1 MDTKDNSGES
11 PAKGPEDGAMDDV
24 VDDAVDDVVND
35 GYLTGQLLIAMPTMG
50 DPRFE
55 RTVIYMCA
63 HSADGAM
70 GLVVNKKANELDF
83 PELLNQLEI
92 ETDGVKNPIPVL
104 TGGPVETGRGF
115 VLHSMDYSQE
125 STLKVT
131 DEVGLT
137 ATVDILRAIAEGEGP
152 DRSLL
157 TLGYA
162 GWASGQLDDE
172 IQANGWLNVPADA
185 SILFDDD
192 LSSKWDRA
200 VRKVGIDPSF
210 LSAEAGHA

>member
-1 MDTKDNSGES
+1 MEKNNEG
-11 PAKGPEDGAMDDV
+11 AAEDGYM
-24 VDDAVDDVVND
+24 
-35 GYLTGQLLIAMPTMG
+35 TGQLLIAMPTMS

-70 GLVVNKKANELDF
+70 GLVVNKQADEIDF

-92 ETDGVKNPIPVL
+92 ETEGVKNPIPVL
-104 TGGPVETGRGF
+104 VGGPVETGRGF
-115 VLHSMDYSQE
+115 VLHSLDYRQD
-125 STLKVT
+125 STLEVS

-137 ATVDILRAIAEGEGP
+137 ATVDILRSIAEGEGP
-152 DRSLL
+152 AHSLL

-162 GWASGQLDDE
+162 GWSAGQLDDE
-172 IQANGWLNVPADA
+172 IQANGWLNVTADV
-185 SILFDDD
+185 SLLFDGA
-192 LSSKWDRA
+192 LGEKWDRA

-210 LSAEAGHA
+210 LSADAGHA

>member
-1 MDTKDNSGES
+1 MDKND
-11 PAKGPEDGAMDDV
+11 DGLGN
-24 VDDAVDDVVND
+24 DDASED

-70 GLVVNKKANELDF
+70 GLVVNKQADEIDF

-92 ETDGVKNPIPVL
+92 ETEGIKNPIPVL
-104 TGGPVETGRGF
+104 VGGPVETGRGF
-115 VLHSMDYSQE
+115 VLHSLDYRQD
-125 STLKVT
+125 STLEVS

-137 ATVDILRAIAEGEGP
+137 ATVDILRSIAEGEGP
-152 DRSLL
+152 AHSLL

-162 GWASGQLDDE
+162 GWSAGQLDSE
-172 IQANGWLNVPADA
+172 IQANGWLNVKADV
-185 SILFDDD
+185 SLLFDGD
-192 LSSKWDRA
+192 LGEKWDRA

>member
-1 MDTKDNSGES
+1 MADDDISGEEQ
-11 PAKGPEDGAMDDV
+11 KRGDGD
-24 VDDAVDDVVND
+24 D
-35 GYLTGQLLIAMPTMG
+35 GYLTGQFLIAMPTMG

-70 GLVVNKKANELDF
+70 GLVVNRVASEIDF

-92 ETDGVKNPIPVL
+92 ETDGIKNPIPVL

-115 VLHSMDYSQE
+115 VLHSMDYSQD

-137 ATVDILRAIAEGEGP
+137 ATVDIAEGEGP
-152 DRSLL
+152 EKSLL

-162 GWASGQLDDE
+162 GWSSGQLDNE
-172 IQANGWLNVPADA
+172 IQANGWLNVSSDT
-185 SILFDDD
+185 SILFDED
-192 LSSKWDRA
+192 LNSKWDRA

>member
-1 MDTKDNSGES
+1 MADDDISGEE
-11 PAKGPEDGAMDDV
+11 PKRGDGD
-24 VDDAVDDVVND
+24 D
-35 GYLTGQLLIAMPTMG
+35 GYLTGQFLIAMPTMG

-70 GLVVNKKANELDF
+70 GLVVNRVASEIDF
-83 PELLNQLEI
+83 PELLNQLQI
-92 ETDGVKNPIPVL
+92 ETDGIKKPIPVL

-115 VLHSMDYSQE
+115 VLHSMDYSQD

-152 DRSLL
+152 AKSLL

-162 GWASGQLDDE
+162 GWSSGQLDNE
-172 IQANGWLNVPADA
+172 IQANGWLNVSSDT
-185 SILFDDD
+185 SILFDED
-192 LSSKWDRA
+192 LNSKWDRA

>member
-1 MDTKDNSGES
+1 MADDDISGEEQ
-11 PAKGPEDGAMDDV
+11 KRGDGD
-24 VDDAVDDVVND
+24 D
-35 GYLTGQLLIAMPTMG
+35 GYLTGQFLIAMPTMG

-70 GLVVNKKANELDF
+70 GLVVNRVANEIDF

-92 ETDGVKNPIPVL
+92 ETDGIKKPIPVL

-115 VLHSMDYSQE
+115 VLHSMDYSQD

-152 DRSLL
+152 AKSLL

-162 GWASGQLDDE
+162 GWSSGQLDNE
-172 IQANGWLNVPADA
+172 IQANGWLNVSSDT
-185 SILFDDD
+185 SILFDED
-192 LSSKWDRA
+192 LNSKWDRA

>member
-1 MDTKDNSGES
+1 MADDDISGEEQ
-11 PAKGPEDGAMDDV
+11 KRGDGD
-24 VDDAVDDVVND
+24 D
-35 GYLTGQLLIAMPTMG
+35 GYLTGQFLIAMPTMG

-70 GLVVNKKANELDF
+70 GLVVNRVASEIDF

-92 ETDGVKNPIPVL
+92 ETDGIKNPIPVL
-104 TGGPVETGRGF
+104 TGGPVETGGGF
-115 VLHSMDYSQE
+115 VLHSMDYNQD

-152 DRSLL
+152 AKSLL

-162 GWASGQLDDE
+162 GWSSGQLDNE
-172 IQANGWLNVPADA
+172 IQANGWLNVSSDT
-185 SILFDDD
+185 SILFDED
-192 LSSKWDRA
+192 LNSKWDRA

>member
-1 MDTKDNSGES
+1 MGSDENSDDM
-11 PAKGPEDGAMDDV
+11 PENP
-24 VDDAVDDVVND
+24 VDKVAGGDPVDE
-35 GYLTGQLLIAMPTMG
+35 GYMTGQLLIAMPTMG

-70 GLVVNKKANELDF
+70 GLVVNKKASEIDF
-83 PELLNQLEI
+83 PELLKQLEI
-92 ETDGVKNPIPVL
+92 ETDGIKNPIPILV
-104 TGGPVETGRGF
+104 GGPVETGRGF
-115 VLHSMDYSQE
+115 VLHSLDYRQD
-125 STLKVT
+125 STLAVT

-137 ATVDILRAIAEGEGP
+137 ATVDILRSIAEGEGP
-152 DRSLL
+152 AHSLL

-162 GWASGQLDDE
+162 GWSAGQLDGE
-172 IQANGWLNVPADA
+172 IQANGWLNVPAD
-185 SILFDDD
+185 SSLLFDDD
-192 LSSKWDRA
+192 LSEKWDRA

>member
-1 MDTKDNSGES
+1 MVEEDISGEEQ
-11 PAKGPEDGAMDDV
+11 KTGDGD
-24 VDDAVDDVVND
+24 D
-35 GYLTGQLLIAMPTMG
+35 GYLTGQFLIAMPTMG

-55 RTVIYMCA
+55 RSVIYMCA

-70 GLVVNKKANELDF
+70 GLVVNRVASEIDF
-83 PELLNQLEI
+83 PELLDQLEI
-92 ETDGVKNPIPVL
+92 KTDGIKNPIPVL

-115 VLHSMDYSQE
+115 VLHSMDYSQD

-152 DRSLL
+152 AKSLL

-162 GWASGQLDDE
+162 GWSSGQLDNE
-172 IQANGWLNVPADA
+172 IQANGWLNVSSDT
-185 SILFDDD
+185 SILFDED
-192 LSSKWDRA
+192 LNSKWDRA

-210 LSAEAGHA
+210 LSVEAGHA

>member
-1 MDTKDNSGES
+1 
-11 PAKGPEDGAMDDV
+11 
-24 VDDAVDDVVND
+24 
-35 GYLTGQLLIAMPTMG
+35 LL
-50 DPRFE
+50 
-55 RTVIYMCA
+55 
-63 HSADGAM
+63 S
-70 GLVVNKKANELDF
+70 
-83 PELLNQLEI
+83 QLEI
-92 ETDGVKNPIPVL
+92 ETSEIKTAIPVL

-115 VLHSMDYSQE
+115 VLHSMDYSQD

-137 ATVDILRAIAEGEGP
+137 ATVDILRAIAEGQGP

-162 GWASGQLDDE
+162 GWSSGQLDSE
-172 IQANGWLNVPADA
+172 IQANGWLNVSADSA
-185 SILFDDD
+185 ILFDED
-192 LSSKWDRA
+192 LTSKWDRA

>member
-1 MDTKDNSGES
+1 MNMGSEDNSGDVTEGE
-11 PAKGPEDGAMDDV
+11 AGDGAV
-24 VDDAVDDVVND
+24 AD

-70 GLVVNKKANELDF
+70 GLVVNKAADEIDF
-83 PELLNQLEI
+83 SELLSQLEI
-92 ETDGVKNPIPVL
+92 ETGEIKHPIPVL
-104 TGGPVETGRGF
+104 AGGPVESGRGF
-115 VLHSMDYSQE
+115 VLHSLDYSQE

-131 DEVGLT
+131 EDVGLT
-137 ATVDILRAIAEGEGP
+137 ATVDILRAMAEGEGP
-152 DRSLL
+152 RHSLL

-162 GWASGQLDDE
+162 GWSSGQLDHE
-172 IQANGWLNVPADA
+172 IQANGWLNVAADA
-185 SILFDDD
+185 SILFDAE
-192 LSSKWDRA
+192 LGQKWDRA

-210 LSAEAGHA
+210 LSADAGHA

>member
-1 MDTKDNSGES
+1 MADDDIGGEE
-11 PAKGPEDGAMDDV
+11 PKRGDGD
-24 VDDAVDDVVND
+24 D
-35 GYLTGQLLIAMPTMG
+35 GYLTGQFLIAMPTMG
-50 DPRFE
+50 DPRFV
-55 RTVIYMCA
+55 RTVIYMRA

-70 GLVVNKKANELDF
+70 GLVVNRVAREIDF

-92 ETDGVKNPIPVL
+92 ETDGVKKPIPVL
-104 TGGPVETGRGF
+104 TGGPVESGRGF
-115 VLHSMDYSQE
+115 VLHSMDYSQD

-152 DRSLL
+152 AKSLL

-162 GWASGQLDDE
+162 GWSSGQLDNE
-172 IQANGWLNVPADA
+172 IQANGWLNVSSDT
-185 SILFDDD
+185 SILFDED
-192 LSSKWDRA
+192 LNSKWDRA

-210 LSAEAGHA
+210 LSVEAGHA

>member
-1 MDTKDNSGES
+1 MADDDISGEEQ
-11 PAKGPEDGAMDDV
+11 KRGDGD
-24 VDDAVDDVVND
+24 D
-35 GYLTGQLLIAMPTMG
+35 GYLTGQFLIAMPTMG

-70 GLVVNKKANELDF
+70 GLVVNRVASEIDF

-92 ETDGVKNPIPVL
+92 ETDEIKNSIPVL

-115 VLHSMDYSQE
+115 VLHSMDYSQD

-152 DRSLL
+152 EKSLL

-162 GWASGQLDDE
+162 GWSSGQLDNE
-172 IQANGWLNVPADA
+172 IQANGWLNVSSDT
-185 SILFDDD
+185 SILFDED
-192 LSSKWDRA
+192 LNSKWDRA
-200 VRKVGIDPSF
+200 VRKVGVDPSF

>member
-1 MDTKDNSGES
+1 MADDDISDEEQKSG
-11 PAKGPEDGAMDDV
+11 DGD
-24 VDDAVDDVVND
+24 D
-35 GYLTGQLLIAMPTMG
+35 GYLTGQFLIAMPTMG

-55 RTVIYMCA
+55 RSVIYMCA

-70 GLVVNKKANELDF
+70 GLVVNRVASEIDF
-83 PELLNQLEI
+83 PELLDQLEI
-92 ETDGVKNPIPVL
+92 KTDGIKNPIPVL

-115 VLHSMDYSQE
+115 VLHSMDYSQD

-152 DRSLL
+152 AKSLL

-162 GWASGQLDDE
+162 GWSSGQLDNE
-172 IQANGWLNVPADA
+172 IQANGWLNVSSDT
-185 SILFDDD
+185 SILFDEDFN
-192 LSSKWDRA
+192 SKWDRA

>member
-1 MDTKDNSGES
+1 MADDDISGEE
-11 PAKGPEDGAMDDV
+11 PKRGDGD
-24 VDDAVDDVVND
+24 D
-35 GYLTGQLLIAMPTMG
+35 GYLTGQFLIAMPTMG

-70 GLVVNKKANELDF
+70 GLVVNRVASEIDF

-92 ETDGVKNPIPVL
+92 ETDGIKKPVPVL

-115 VLHSMDYSQE
+115 VLHSMDYSQD

-152 DRSLL
+152 AKSLL

-162 GWASGQLDDE
+162 GWSSGQLDNE
-172 IQANGWLNVPADA
+172 IQANGWLNVSSDT
-185 SILFDDD
+185 SILFDED
-192 LSSKWDRA
+192 LNSKWDRA

>member
-1 MDTKDNSGES
+1 MADDDISGEEQKS
-11 PAKGPEDGAMDDV
+11 GDGD
-24 VDDAVDDVVND
+24 D
-35 GYLTGQLLIAMPTMG
+35 GYLTGQFLIAMPTMG

-55 RTVIYMCA
+55 RSVIYMCA

-70 GLVVNKKANELDF
+70 GLVVNRVASEIDF
-83 PELLNQLEI
+83 PELLDQLEI
-92 ETDGVKNPIPVL
+92 KTDGIKNPIPVL

-115 VLHSMDYSQE
+115 VLHSMDYSQD

-152 DRSLL
+152 AKSLL

-162 GWASGQLDDE
+162 GWSSGQLDNE
-172 IQANGWLNVPADA
+172 IQANGWLNVTSDT
-185 SILFDDD
+185 SILFDED
-192 LSSKWDRA
+192 LNSKWDRA

>member
-1 MDTKDNSGES
+1 MADDDISGEE
-11 PAKGPEDGAMDDV
+11 PKRGDGD
-24 VDDAVDDVVND
+24 D
-35 GYLTGQLLIAMPTMG
+35 GYLTGQFLIAMPTMG

-70 GLVVNKKANELDF
+70 GLVVNRVASEIDF

-92 ETDGVKNPIPVL
+92 ETDGIKKPIPVL

-115 VLHSMDYSQE
+115 VLHSMDYSQD

-152 DRSLL
+152 AKSLL

-162 GWASGQLDDE
+162 GWSSGQLDNE
-172 IQANGWLNVPADA
+172 MQANGWLNVSSDT
-185 SILFDDD
+185 SILFDED
-192 LSSKWDRA
+192 LNSKWDRA

>member
-1 MDTKDNSGES
+1 MEKTDEGTT
-11 PAKGPEDGAMDDV
+11 EDGYM
-24 VDDAVDDVVND
+24 
-35 GYLTGQLLIAMPTMG
+35 TGQLLIAMPTMS

-70 GLVVNKKANELDF
+70 GLVVNKQADEIDF

-92 ETDGVKNPIPVL
+92 ETEGVKNPIPVL
-104 TGGPVETGRGF
+104 GGGPVETGRGF
-115 VLHSMDYSQE
+115 VLHSLDYRQD
-125 STLKVT
+125 STLEVS

-137 ATVDILRAIAEGEGP
+137 ATVDILRSIAEGEGP
-152 DRSLL
+152 AHSLL

-162 GWASGQLDDE
+162 GWSAGQLDDE
-172 IQANGWLNVPADA
+172 IQANGWLNVSADV
-185 SILFDDD
+185 SLLFDGA
-192 LSSKWDRA
+192 LGEKWDRA

-210 LSAEAGHA
+210 LSADAGHA

>member
-1 MDTKDNSGES
+1 MIVTFWRNGSS
-11 PAKGPEDGAMDDV
+11 SV
-24 VDDAVDDVVND
+24 
-35 GYLTGQLLIAMPTMG
+35 PTMS

-70 GLVVNKKANELDF
+70 GLVVNKQADEIDF

-92 ETDGVKNPIPVL
+92 ETEGVKDPIPVL
-104 TGGPVETGRGF
+104 VGGPVETGRGF
-115 VLHSMDYSQE
+115 VLHSLDYRQD
-125 STLKVT
+125 STLEVS

-137 ATVDILRAIAEGEGP
+137 ATVDILRSIAEGEGP
-152 DRSLL
+152 AHSLL

-162 GWASGQLDDE
+162 GWSAGQLDDE
-172 IQANGWLNVPADA
+172 IQANGWLNVTADV
-185 SILFDDD
+185 SLLFDGA
-192 LSSKWDRA
+192 LGEKWERA

-210 LSAEAGHA
+210 LSADAGHA

>member
-1 MDTKDNSGES
+1 MIIMDTEDNSGES
-11 PAKGPEDGAMDDV
+11 PAKGPEDGAI
-24 VDDAVDDVVND
+24 DDVVND

-70 GLVVNKKANELDF
+70 GLVVNKVANEIDF

>member
-1 MDTKDNSGES
+1 MADDDISGEEQ
-11 PAKGPEDGAMDDV
+11 KRDDGD
-24 VDDAVDDVVND
+24 D
-35 GYLTGQLLIAMPTMG
+35 GYLTGQFLIAMPTMG

-70 GLVVNKKANELDF
+70 GLVVNRVASEIDF

-92 ETDGVKNPIPVL
+92 ETDGIKNPIPVL

-115 VLHSMDYSQE
+115 VLHSMDYSQD

-152 DRSLL
+152 AKSLL

-162 GWASGQLDDE
+162 GWSSGQLDNE
-172 IQANGWLNVPADA
+172 IQANGWLNVSSDT
-185 SILFDDD
+185 SILFDED
-192 LSSKWDRA
+192 LNSKWDRA

>member
-1 MDTKDNSGES
+1 MADDDISGEE
-11 PAKGPEDGAMDDV
+11 PKRGDGD
-24 VDDAVDDVVND
+24 D
-35 GYLTGQLLIAMPTMG
+35 GYLTGQFLIAMPTMG

-70 GLVVNKKANELDF
+70 GLVVNRVASEIDF

-92 ETDGVKNPIPVL
+92 ETDGIKKPIPVL

-115 VLHSMDYSQE
+115 VLHSMDYSQD

-137 ATVDILRAIAEGEGP
+137 ATVYILRAIAEGEGP
-152 DRSLL
+152 AKSLL

-162 GWASGQLDDE
+162 GWSSGQLDNE
-172 IQANGWLNVPADA
+172 IQANGWLNVSSDT
-185 SILFDDD
+185 SILFDKD
-192 LSSKWDRA
+192 LNSKWDRA

>member
-1 MDTKDNSGES
+1 MADDEISGEEQNHS
-11 PAKGPEDGAMDDV
+11 DGD
-24 VDDAVDDVVND
+24 D
-35 GYLTGQLLIAMPTMG
+35 GYLTGQFLIAMPTMG

-70 GLVVNKKANELDF
+70 GLVVNRVASEIDF

-92 ETDGVKNPIPVL
+92 ETDEIKNSIPVL

-115 VLHSMDYSQE
+115 VLHSMDYSQD

-152 DRSLL
+152 EKSLL

-162 GWASGQLDDE
+162 GWSSGQLDNE
-172 IQANGWLNVPADA
+172 IQANGWLNVSSDT
-185 SILFDDD
+185 SILFDED
-192 LSSKWDRA
+192 LNRKWDRA
-200 VRKVGIDPSF
+200 VRKVGVDPSF

>member
-1 MDTKDNSGES
+1 MGTEDNSGES
-11 PAKGPEDGAMDDV
+11 PTNVPADGAKGDV
-24 VDDAVDDVVND
+24 VDD

-70 GLVVNKKANELDF
+70 GLVVNKEANEIDF